1 VKKFEHH
8 SFIVGLGFVAG
19 FIDVFG
25 FTQLHGLLPAHVTGT
40 LIFLAIN
47 LSHGQ
52 YNIILKL
59 AALPIFC
66 AAVLASAW
74 FIGAIAQRERDPLL
88 PALLMEAALLLCGVL
103 SAMVLPRPHGPD
115 DLATF
120 VIGTCALVA
129 MGLQNTIMRLILNNL
144 PPTTVMTGNIT
155 QVLSDTVAYACRFSS
170 IRHTTNEKV
179 ILERQA
185 KRMLITVLSFLA
197 GALAAAFTCHR
208 LGEFAL
214 CLPIVA
220 ILCLIPFG
228 QRTLRAQGIQP
239 AA

>member
-1 VKKFEHH
+1 MKKFEHQ
-8 SFIVGLGFVAG
+8 SFVVGLGFVAG
-19 FIDVFG
+19 FIDVYG
-25 FTQLHGLLPAHVTGT
+25 FTQLDGLLPAHVTGT

-52 YNIILKL
+52 YHVILKL

-66 AAVLASAW
+66 AGILGSAW
-74 FIGAIAQRERDPLL
+74 FIGALGDRGRDPLL
-88 PALLMEAALLLCGVL
+88 PSLLLQAALLLCGAFA
-103 SAMVLPRPHGPD
+103 AMVLPKAHGAD
-115 DLATF
+115 AVANL
-120 VIGTCALVA
+120 VIGTCALLA

-155 QVLSDTVAYACRFSS
+155 HVLSDTVAYAFRFSS
-170 IRHTTNEKV
+170 IRHTDEKV

-185 KRMLITVLSFLA
+185 KRMLTTVLSFLA
-197 GALAAAFTCHR
+197 GALTAAFASGP
-208 LGEFAL
+208 LGDFAL
-214 CLPIVA
+214 GVPTIA

-228 QRTLRAQGIQP
+228 QKALRSPDVQP

>member
-8 SFIVGLGFVAG
+8 AFVIGLGFVAG

-25 FTQLHGLLPAHVTGT
+25 FTRLGGLLPAHVTGT
-40 LIFLAIN
+40 LIFAAIS
-47 LSHGQ
+47 LSHGHTD
-52 YNIILKL
+52 ILLKL

-66 AAVLASAW
+66 AAVLAAAW
-74 FIGAIAQRERDPLL
+74 FIGVIAERGGEPLL
-88 PALLMEAALLLCGVL
+88 PALLLEAALLLCGVL
-103 SAMVLPRPHGPD
+103 AAVILPPPHGPD
-115 DLATF
+115 ALASV
-120 VIGTCALVA
+120 VIGTCALLA

-155 QVLSDTVAYACRFSS
+155 QVLSDTVAYVCRFPS

-197 GALAAAFTCHR
+197 GALAAAFSCDP
-208 LGEFAL
+208 LGNYAL
-214 CLPIVA
+214 CLPILA
-220 ILCLIPFG
+220 LLCRIPFG
-228 QRTLRAQGIQP
+228 QRTLRAPGAQP
-239 AA
+239 AG

>member
-1 VKKFEHH
+1 MRKFEHN
-8 SFIVGLGFVAG
+8 SFVMGLGFVAG

-25 FTQLHGLLPAHVTGT
+25 FTELNGLLPAHVTGT

-66 AAVLASAW
+66 VAVLASAW
-74 FIGAIAQRERDPLL
+74 FIGAIAERGRDPLL
-88 PALLMEAALLLCGVL
+88 PALLIQAAILICGMM
-103 SAMVLPRPHGPD
+103 AGMILPQAHGPD
-115 DLATF
+115 DTAT
-120 VIGTCALVA
+120 VAIGACALAA
-129 MGLQNTIMRLILNNL
+129 MGLQNTIMRLILNNM
-144 PPTTVMTGNIT
+144 PPTTVMTGNVT
-155 QVLSDTVAYACRFSS
+155 QVLSDTIAYYCHFSS
-170 IRHTTNEKV
+170 IRRTKDEKV

-197 GALAAAFTCHR
+197 GALVAAFTCRR
-208 LGEFAL
+208 LGEFTL
-214 CLPIVA
+214 CLPIVV
-220 ILCLIPFG
+220 ILGLIPFG
-228 QRTLRAQGIQP
+228 RRTLRAQP

>member
-1 VKKFEHH
+1 MKKFEHH
-8 SFIVGLGFVAG
+8 SFVMGLGFVAG

-25 FTQLHGLLPAHVTGT
+25 FTQLGGLLPAHVTGT

-66 AAVLASAW
+66 VAVLGSAW
-74 FIGAIAQRERDPLL
+74 FIGAIAERGRDPFL
-88 PALLMEAALLLCGVL
+88 PALLMQAALLLCGMI
-103 SAMVLPRPHGPD
+103 AAIVLPKSHGPD
-115 DLATF
+115 GLAT
-120 VIGTCALVA
+120 VTIGTCALAA

-155 QVLSDTVAYACRFSS
+155 QVLSDTVGYACRFSS
-170 IRHTTNEKV
+170 IRRIKDEKV

-197 GALAAAFTCHR
+197 GALAAAFTCER

-214 CLPIVA
+214 CLPVLA

-228 QRTLRAQGIQP
+228 QRTLSTPGAQP

>member
-8 SFIVGLGFVAG
+8 SFVMGLGFVAG

-25 FTQLHGLLPAHVTGT
+25 FTQLGGLLPAPVTGT
-40 LIFLAIN
+40 LIFVAIS
-47 LSHGQ
+47 LSHGH
-52 YNIILKL
+52 YDIILKL

-66 AAVLASAW
+66 LAVLGSAW
-74 FIGAIAQRERDPLL
+74 FIGAIAERGRDPLL
-88 PALLMEAALLLCGVL
+88 PALLMQAALLLCGVF
-103 SAMVLPRPHGPD
+103 SAMLLPSPHGPD
-115 DLATF
+115 DLVTVA
-120 VIGTCALVA
+120 VGTCALAA
-129 MGLQNTIMRLILNNL
+129 MGMQNTIMRLILNNL

-197 GALAAAFTCHR
+197 GALVAAFTCHR
-208 LGEFAL
+208 LGDFAL

-228 QRTLRAQGIQP
+228 QKTLRAPGAQP